1 MFKFR
6 VSVFYHKFFLTYS
19 SVLIHRKKLILYMRN
34 TAFCTVFLEERKQE
48 KNHIFLTF
56 CLFVDFPC
64 FIQGEKFVYT
74 AVFSPTLIFRM
85 EMKTERK
92 GYFFYWKSRQKRN
105 GKRCS
110 RQKMKTERKDYFC
123 FFRWKSSKNG
133 MERGRIIKWF
143 IVLL

>member
-1 MFKFR
+1 
-6 VSVFYHKFFLTYS
+6 
-19 SVLIHRKKLILYMRN
+19 MRN

-92 GYFFYWKSRQKRN
+92 GYFFY
-105 GKRCS
+105 
-110 RQKMKTERKDYFC
+110 
-123 FFRWKSSKNG
+123 
-133 MERGRIIKWF
+133 
-143 IVLL
+143 